1 MNQEKNLSLFK
12 VFMSED
18 VFSPLQD
25 VLKSGYLTEGPQV
38 EKFESEL
45 KNYIGN
51 ENLLTINSATS
62 GLTLALRLLM
72 DEDKDSEWPGFDIKT
87 DVVLTPTLTCFAT
100 TTSILANRC
109 NIKWIDTDNT
119 TANISIDD
127 VAKKLTINTKVLFL
141 VHWGGYPVD
150 LDKIKEFEA

>member
-1 MNQEKNLSLFK
+1 MNQKKNLSLFK
-12 VFMSED
+12 VFMSDD

-72 DEDKDSEWPGFDIKT
+72 DEDKDSEKLGSPFPRSHFSFLSKGQKIPLGLQRAFLRSKAKT
-87 DVVLTPTLTCFAT
+87 YHHY
-100 TTSILANRC
+100 SRG
-109 NIKWIDTDNT
+109 W
-119 TANISIDD
+119 S
-127 VAKKLTINTKVLFL
+127 
-141 VHWGGYPVD
+141 
-150 LDKIKEFEA
+150 